1 MCRAAAYVMN
11 VTQGDAPT
19 RQAGND
25 TSTSEM
31 GSDWISLE
39 WSHFSGNR
47 PAWCKNWK
55 RRKERRWLRFLRHL
69 LGGWHCIVGTASTE
83 PQMCGFCLPAR
94 HHQDPRLPPRVFIQ
108 SYSSES
114 SLRLRPL
121 PKMECY
127 STRPQEATPPVGRL
141 TFWSSVYKKK

>member
-1 MCRAAAYVMN
+1 MAGNQIISRDTEPSALLSALG
-11 VTQGDAPT
+11 TT

-121 PKMECY
+121 PKWNAIQLGHRKLHLLLED
-127 STRPQEATPPVGRL
+127 
-141 TFWSSVYKKK
+141 